1 MADTGINCKAYYNSG
16 SYGSPTWV
24 ELSCIDELQENSKT
38 MTADA
43 NSRASFIRLKVGVDG
58 DLSWTGTIKRDG
70 SAAHLV
76 VYRAMKAKTSLDML
90 ILDGPVTTNG
100 VMGHRADCLIID
112 TSNNQ
117 NRTERLYDSIEIV
130 PTESNN
136 IPKHVLITGGVVT
149 MATMGTGSALSYA

>member
-16 SYGSPTWV
+16 TYGSPTWV
-24 ELSCIDELQENSKT
+24 ELSIINDLQENSKT
-38 MTADA
+38 MTADS
-43 NSRASFIRLKVGVDG
+43 NSRATFINLKVGVSG

-76 VYRAMKAKTSLDML
+76 VYRAMKAKTVLDLL
-90 ILDGPVTTNG
+90 ILDGPNTTNG
-100 VMGHRADCLIID
+100 VMGHRADCLVID

-117 NRTERLYDSIEIV
+117 GRSERLYDSIEIV
-130 PTESNN
+130 PTDSTNL
-136 IPKHVLITGGVVT
+136 PKHVLITGGVVT